1 MSTRVRGM
9 GMDRDIERRIKEKYS
24 LEDENELMEW
34 ITAVLAEPPE
44 SECLSYPEAEG
55 EEVSSQLIMS

>member
-1 MSTRVRGM
+1 MATRVRGY
-9 GMDRDIERRIKEKYS
+9 GMDRELERRIKEKYS

-44 SECLSYPEAEG
+44 NECLTYPEGEG
-55 EEVSSQLIMS
+55 EEVSG